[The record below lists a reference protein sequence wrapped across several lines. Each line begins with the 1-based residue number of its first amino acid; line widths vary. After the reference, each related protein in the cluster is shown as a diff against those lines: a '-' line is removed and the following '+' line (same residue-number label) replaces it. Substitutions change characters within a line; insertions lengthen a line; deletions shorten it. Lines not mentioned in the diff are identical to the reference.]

1 MTEGEHY
8 SDRYI
13 RYHSAIYMPEYITVA
28 ALEFLP
34 PAHLDL
40 PMSNHYEGLRDA
52 RRLPPSLSMPDDFEI
67 VDVTIIRDTLALFR
81 VCIRL
86 PWPGTDLIDLV
97 MVLEGDHEVV
107 SAYWNARDDRHGTLD
122 PAMYVENPAKAEFD
136 YE

>member
-8 SDRYI
+8 NDRYI
-13 RYHSAIYMPEYITVA
+13 RYHSDIYMPEHIVVA
-28 ALEFLP
+28 ALGFLP
-34 PAHLDL
+34 PGRMQL

-52 RRLPPSLSMPDDFEI
+52 RRLPPSLSMPDDFDI

-81 VCIRL
+81 VCIRFS
-86 PWPGTDLIDLV
+86 WPGTDMLDLI

-122 PAMYVENPAKAEFD
+122 PTMYVKNPEEFD
-136 YE
+136 DK